1 MANQLIWWN
10 AIHRAQNLANFGKFA
25 IRHLFSC
32 SIFDKS
38 FDIFRTPN
46 NCSMYYTCS
55 AKTNGRFYQTR
66 LMCPAG
72 FAYDITTE
80 KCEPADRVNC
90 KQMSVGEL
98 LNLYEFYKEERERKN
113 CNGNNTNINS
123 NIQSQIATQE
133 SQLEAQLTTLPDENG
148 NALLRDDDP

>member
-1 MANQLIWWN
+1 M
-10 AIHRAQNLANFGKFA
+10 
-25 IRHLFSC
+25 
-32 SIFDKS
+32 
-38 FDIFRTPN
+38 
-46 NCSMYYTCS
+46 
-55 AKTNGRFYQTR
+55 R

-113 CNGNNTNINS
+113 CKSNKANINS
-123 NIQSQIATQE
+123 NFPSE
-133 SQLEAQLTTLPDENG
+133 VEPQLGAPLTTTAVQNS
-148 NALLRDDDP
+148 NTNFV